1 MVIASLGVAFLMMAG
16 EIDISAGYMMSLC
29 SVSAGILMVQAG
41 VPAAV
46 AIAAVLVLG
55 ILLSMLN
62 NFLSEL
68 LKISR
73 FMITVATMSIFQG
86 ISYVISK
93 SVSIKGF
100 PEPFKFLGQGY
111 VGPVPVSY
119 THLDVYKRQQGD
131 CAKAGRQRHFCLEGR
146 RGKIGRAASNQ

>member
-1 MVIASLGVAFLMMAG
+1 MAWVILAVILALFSFTPNFLSFQNIINILAQNAYVVIASLGVAFLMMAG

-68 LKISR
+68 FENIAFHDNGSYDVHFSGHLVRHIQVGVYQRLFRSR
-73 FMITVATMSIFQG
+73 SNFC
-86 ISYVISK
+86 
-93 SVSIKGF
+93 
-100 PEPFKFLGQGY
+100 QGY
-111 VGPVPVSY
+111 VGPVRCRS
-119 THLDVYKRQQGD
+119 
-131 CAKAGRQRHFCLEGR
+131 F
-146 RGKIGRAASNQ
+146 